1 MEKTELLAS
10 EIIRLMV
17 LVETHRDSFTSESS
31 TVRHYQGELT
41 ELYNKLDKIANEKLG
56 II

>member
-31 TVRHYQGELT
+31 TVNFYKGELT
-41 ELYNKLDKIANEKLG
+41 ALYNKLDKIANEKLG